1 MADPDDKG
9 RMGGQKNIFFP
20 PFGPQFGL
28 KIKKGGGGGGVR
40 RGLSSGS
47 TTAKFLHEMRS
58 HFKTRLN

>member
-28 KIKKGGGGGGVR
+28 KIKKGGGGGG
-40 RGLSSGS
+40 GS
-47 TTAKFLHEMRS
+47 AVASPLDPPLQSFYTK
-58 HFKTRLN
+58 